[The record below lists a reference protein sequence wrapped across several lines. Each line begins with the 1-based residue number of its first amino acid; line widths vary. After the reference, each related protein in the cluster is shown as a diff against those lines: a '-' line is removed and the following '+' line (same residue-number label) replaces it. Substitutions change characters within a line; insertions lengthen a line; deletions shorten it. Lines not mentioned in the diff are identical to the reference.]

1 LVDFW
6 AGWCQPCLKM
16 APIVDEV
23 AAQHGD
29 KLKVVKIDIDANPD
43 VARRYGLVSIPTF
56 NVYRGGE
63 LAKTIVGGRPK
74 PALLDELQEFL
85 AWPRR
90 GRAGP
95 RRDCGDGRRRT
106 PGRQQTRRALRRTT
120 EGDSGVER
128 AGREQRRRHAPGGA

>member
-1 LVDFW
+1 MSNVTSVTDDTFDAEVLGADGPVLVDFW

-43 VARRYGLVSIPTF
+43 VARRYGIVSIPTF

-74 PALLDELQEFL
+74 PALLDELQEFI
-85 AWPRR
+85 A
-90 GRAGP
+90 
-95 RRDCGDGRRRT
+95 
-106 PGRQQTRRALRRTT
+106 
-120 EGDSGVER
+120 
-128 AGREQRRRHAPGGA
+128 